1 MFLSSS
7 DGIVNV
13 EDEAL
18 HSYNWQRSL
27 IRLVIVLSALAC
39 GWCLSFGAQQ
49 APAKKKVV
57 HSTSSGAKKP
67 APGKAVAKAP
77 LRASA
82 KTGIKAPV
90 KSAAGVPHVV
100 AKTQVRHTAG
110 AVQASAA
117 NQATVARASAGK
129 RPVARSSAWKA
140 PNYADSLEGD
150 NVDGEDLLVRRAAVD
165 ALGPLNGSIVVTD
178 ANTGRVLT
186 IVNQKLAFKSGYQPC
201 STVKVPVALAALSEN
216 VVDRETLF
224 HLTKRK
230 TIAMTEAIAHS
241 NNQYFA
247 NLGEKLGFER
257 VSYYARMFG
266 LGEKAGLDIAGEQAG
281 TLPAEVP
288 KLGVGMM
295 TSFGEGI
302 TLTPLE
308 YAALIGAVANG
319 GTLYYLQYPKTD
331 QDAQSLIPRV
341 KRRLDIDNL
350 VSEIKPGMMGAVE
363 YGTARR
369 VGFDPNVPI
378 YGKTGTCTD
387 HWSPTHLGWFGSF
400 VDAGKNKY
408 VVVVLLTG
416 GKLVSGPAAS
426 GVAGNVY
433 KTLSAS
439 NFYNRQPQE
448 ISPAAMI
455 SAVGTGSN

>member
-1 MFLSSS
+1 MFF
-7 DGIVNV
+7 GT
-13 EDEAL
+13 
-18 HSYNWQRSL
+18 
-27 IRLVIVLSALAC
+27 LAC
-39 GWCLSFGAQQ
+39 VSSLPLA
-49 APAKKKVV
+49 ADPPAVKKKIV
-57 HSTSSGAKKP
+57 HTTP
-67 APGKAVAKAP
+67 AAVAKRPAVA
-77 LRASA
+77 RTSA
-82 KTGIKAPV
+82 KAPARTNAV
-90 KSAAGVPHVV
+90 LKTPMKTAAMPRVIARAGV
-100 AKTQVRHTAG
+100 KHTA
-110 AVQASAA
+110 ATTQTSAT
-117 NQATVARASAGK
+117 NQAIVARMNAGK
-129 RPVARSSAWKA
+129 KLPSRGAWKA

-150 NVDGEDLLVRRAAVD
+150 NIDGEDLLVRRAAVD

-178 ANTGRVLT
+178 ANSGRVLT

-216 VVDRETLF
+216 VVDRETPFKLNR
-224 HLTKRK
+224 RK
-230 TIAMTEAIAHS
+230 SIAMTEAIAHS

-257 VSYYARMFG
+257 VSYYAKMFG
-266 LGEKAGLDIAGEQAG
+266 LGEKAGLDIEGEQAG
-281 TLPAEVP
+281 GLPAEEP
-288 KLGVGMM
+288 KSGVGMM
-295 TSFGEGI
+295 TSFGDGI

-319 GTLYYLQYPKTD
+319 GTLYYLQYPKSD
-331 QDAQSLIPRV
+331 QDAQALVPRV

-369 VGFDPNVPI
+369 VGFDPNLPV

-400 VDAGKNKY
+400 VDTGKSKY

-433 KTLSAS
+433 KSLGAS

-448 ISPAAMI
+448 TSPAAMI
-455 SAVGTGSN
+455 TATGVGSN